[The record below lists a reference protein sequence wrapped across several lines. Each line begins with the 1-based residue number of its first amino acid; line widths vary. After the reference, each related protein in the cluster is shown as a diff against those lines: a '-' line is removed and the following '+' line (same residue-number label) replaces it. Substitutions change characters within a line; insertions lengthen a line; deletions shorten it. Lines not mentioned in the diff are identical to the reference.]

1 MKTFYLTTP
10 IYYPNAQPHVGSAYT
25 TIVCDVLARYKRMCG
40 YDVVYLTGT
49 DEHGEKIERAAAA
62 AGQTPSQFVAEKRK
76 LFVQLWEK
84 LGMKVSPYPYADLA
98 PNSLRFIPTTH
109 PDHERSVQR
118 LLIRARDRGFV
129 DKRRYEGR
137 YCIYD
142 ERYIS
147 DGTDPVNCDICGR
160 PAELISEENYFFK
173 LSAFQDRLLKLYEEH
188 PEFVQPDYRRNEVL
202 SFVKSGL
209 RDISISRKRLKWG
222 IPWPDDPEQVFYV
235 WYDALSSYMTGIGY
249 AQGDNGNEEFRKYW
263 RNKPGES
270 ELVHMMAKDIL
281 RFHAIYWPA
290 FIMAAY
296 PDQPEMLPTTVFAHG
311 WIYYEQDK
319 MSKSKGNVVYP
330 EPIVEALDSFGA
342 PGNDALRYYL
352 LREAPFGQDTSF
364 SYEGLIQR
372 YNSDLANGLGNLASR
387 VLTMVRQYFES
398 RIPQPSA
405 GHRDSP
411 ENAMRTVARQN
422 IWAAVGNQ
430 AARESGQYNDLKFS
444 DVLQTIWR
452 LISHVDAYLVQR
464 KPWVLAKNPDQRQ
477 ELADV
482 LYDACEAL
490 RVILILVHPVM
501 PKATAQI
508 WVQMGQNTLLDEQ
521 QIDSLDWGQLA
532 PGTALGRVA
541 GVFPRLET
549 DAALAKLDELAEID
563 RERGKPAAGALR
575 EAPRQSPVQTPV
587 QLSLAETGGG
597 PDKSKEAFTSVQ
609 TEKKTDASLSSD
621 THLRVPNPQPPVP
634 DPQPPSPQPPFPCP
648 NPQPPIPGP
657 QPPAPEPPAPTMI
670 SIGDFAKVEMRVGE
684 VKAAEHVP
692 GASKLLKLMVDIG
705 TEVRQV
711 VAGLAEYYRPE
722 NLVGMKVVVVT
733 NLQPSKLRG
742 VESNGMIIAASA
754 EDHGRPVLVTFKED
768 VENGAR
774 LK

>member
-1 MKTFYLTTP
+1 MKTFFLTTP
-10 IYYPNAQPHVGSAYT
+10 IYYPNARPHVGSAYT

-40 YDVVYLTGT
+40 YDVAFLTGT
-49 DEHGEKIERAAAA
+49 DEHGEKLERAAASV
-62 AGQTPSQFVAEKRK
+62 GQTPGQFVAEKRK
-76 LFVQLWEK
+76 LFIQLWEK
-84 LGMKVSPYPYADLA
+84 LGMKVSQYPYPDLE

-137 YCIYD
+137 YCVSD

-147 DGTDPVNCDICGR
+147 EGTEPVNCDICGR

-173 LSAFQDRLLKLYEEH
+173 LSAFQDRLLELYEKH

-235 WYDALSSYMTGIGY
+235 WYDALTSYMTGIGY
-249 AQGDNGNEEFRKYW
+249 AEGEKGNEEFRKYW

-330 EPIVEALDSFGA
+330 EPIVDALDSFGA

-387 VLTMVRQYFES
+387 TLAMIMKYCGGKVPDFAEFKTRVPRWDEGLRWDVL
-398 RIPQPSA
+398 
-405 GHRDSP
+405 
-411 ENAMRTVARQN
+411 
-422 IWAAVGNQ
+422 
-430 AARESGQYNDLKFS
+430 AREVSAAYDAFALSTAAEK
-444 DVLQTIWR
+444 IWR
-452 LISHVDAYLVQR
+452 VISHYGDEFLAINQ
-464 KPWVLAKNPDQRQ
+464 PWAHAENPDRRHFVDGVVYI
-477 ELADV
+477 AF
-482 LYDACEAL
+482 EAL
-490 RVILILVHPVM
+490 RAAATLAYPILPT
-501 PKATAQI
+501 ATEKI
-508 WVQMGQNTLLDEQ
+508 WT
-521 QIDSLDWGQLA
+521 QLGCEA
-532 PGTALGRVA
+532 YLGRIQDQRIDQLNWGALKPGAKV
-541 GVFPRLET
+541 GKPEPIFPRL
-549 DAALAKLDELAEID
+549 DKAKALAKLEELAEVD
-563 RERGKPAAGALR
+563 RERGKPAVGALR
-575 EAPRQSPVQTPV
+575 EAPLQAN
-587 QLSLAETGGG
+587 LAEADSSR
-597 PDKSKEAFTSVQ
+597 DKPKEALKSVQ
-609 TEKKTDASLSSD
+609 TEKTPEATPAPETRTLS
-621 THLRVPNPQPPVP
+621 PEPPVP
-634 DPQPPSPQPPFPCP
+634 SPQPLAPSPQPP
-648 NPQPPIPGP
+648 
-657 QPPAPEPPAPTMI
+657 APSLI
-670 SIGDFAKVEMRVGE
+670 SIEDFAKVDMRVGE
-684 VKAAEHVP
+684 VKAAEQVP

-722 NLVGMKVVVVT
+722 NLIGMKVVVVT
-733 NLQPSKLRG
+733 NLQPRKLRG
-742 VESNGMIIAASA
+742 VESNGMIVAASA
-754 EDHGRPVLVTFKED
+754 GDHGRPVLVTFKEE